1 MTGESIL
8 VVEDEGLFALH
19 LTELLEKAGY
29 RIIGPV
35 YSGEKAVQKAGE
47 PPVPDLVLM
56 DIKLAGTMDGIE
68 TARLIRQRCQV
79 PLIFLTAY
87 ASERNVERIGEVVA
101 PEEYFTKPVA
111 ESDLLAAISRAIARR
126 AEKKQ

>member
-8 VVEDEGLFALH
+8 VVEDEGLIALH

-47 PPVPDLVLM
+47 PPVPDLILM

-68 TARLIRQRCQV
+68 TARLIRQRFQV
-79 PLIFLTAY
+79 PVIFLTAY
-87 ASERNVERIGEVVA
+87 ASERNVERIGEVA

-111 ESDLLAAISRAIARR
+111 ESDLLAAISRALARR
-126 AEKKQ
+126 ACREKQ